1 MRANRTPA
9 ATSATLEGDQ
19 RAGQLDGED
28 SPPVWLSLAREIF
41 GSRVTEVTV
50 ERLKHSAVSS
60 TVYRLGLTGVETA
73 PGPLR
78 LIAKRTAAAW
88 ADDSYGPAREA
99 MFLRHLAPQA
109 GIPQPRL
116 HFAGPIGREEGWL
129 TLVDDVSTAYD
140 FPDAGHPWTSAEL
153 RPILATYAPFHT
165 HCMAALPTLGSRKWL
180 FPPYRTRVASLAGEL
195 PGMVEALVNAGIW
208 SPLPG
213 IGRLVESTV
222 RDNEMAVAWPETV
235 VHNDVTPA
243 NAGLPRNGTG
253 QAMLIDWE
261 MVGTGPAELDLAY
274 MFMQPFD
281 NTRAIDRQAA
291 LAWYWEQRRSLSAG
305 IPTVAAR
312 AHAQRQADTILAL
325 WLIPVALQR
334 LLSPFPSGSA
344 PRLYWDS
351 MSRVLERRLRELCQ
365 A

>member
-1 MRANRTPA
+1 M
-9 ATSATLEGDQ
+9 LEADP
-19 RAGQLDGED
+19 RNGQPDGED
-28 SPPVWLSLAREIF
+28 STPVWLSLMREIF
-41 GSRVTEVTV
+41 GSRVKEVTV

-60 TVYRLGLTGVETA
+60 TVYRLALTGVETA
-73 PGPLR
+73 AGPLR

-129 TLVDDVSTAYD
+129 TLVDDVSPAYD
-140 FPDAGHPWTSAEL
+140 FRDAAHQWTSAEL
-153 RPILATYAPFHT
+153 RPILATYAAFHT
-165 HCMAALPTLGSRKWL
+165 HFMAALPALGSREWL
-180 FPPYRTRVASLAGEL
+180 FPPYEARVVSLAGEL
-195 PGMVEALVNAGIW
+195 PGMVEALVTAGIW
-208 SPLPG
+208 PPLPG
-213 IGRLVESTV
+213 IGRLVES
-222 RDNEMAVAWPETV
+222 AVGDVERPHDWPETV

-243 NAGLPRNGTG
+243 NAGLPRNGG
-253 QAMLIDWE
+253 GPAMLIDWE

-281 NTRAIDRQAA
+281 NARAVDRQAA
-291 LAWYWEQRRSLSAG
+291 LTWYWEQRRSLSSG
-305 IPTVAAR
+305 IPAAADR
-312 AHAQRQADTILAL
+312 ARAQRQADTLLAL
-325 WLIPVALQR
+325 WLIPVAHQR
-334 LLSPFPSGSA
+334 LLSPFPPGSA

-365 A
+365 T